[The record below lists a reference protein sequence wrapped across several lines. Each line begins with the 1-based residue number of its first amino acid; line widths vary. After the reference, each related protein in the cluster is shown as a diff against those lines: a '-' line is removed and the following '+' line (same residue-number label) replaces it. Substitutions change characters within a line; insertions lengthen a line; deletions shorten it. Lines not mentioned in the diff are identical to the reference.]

1 MANRV
6 VGGYG
11 DAAIPCL
18 NYGRDGQP
26 VNELPDAAT
35 SLPEPTVGRSA
46 AALLADL
53 HHAPAAGLVA
63 REYLD
68 EVRTELFRRHVAG
81 AGGRAIVQALTDAV
95 DRLLRALYQHADAV
109 HARRFSRLNQRLV
122 VAARGGYG
130 RGELNPYS
138 DIDLI
143 FLHDYKPGP
152 HTEVVTEMMLHAL
165 WDARVVV
172 GYAVRNVA
180 ECVKM
185 AGEDLKEKTAI
196 LDARFLAGDEKI
208 YAQLDKALVTDVL
221 NRDQQSFFKAKLDE
235 SRERH
240 RRFGDSIYLLEPNL
254 KEGEGGLRD
263 LHTALWLAKVKYK
276 VHALPELVQKA
287 IITESELNEVVAAQ
301 DFTFRVRNSLHF
313 LTKRHVDQL
322 TFELQEQV
330 APMLGFRDDETGPA
344 STQLMREYYERAT
357 TILRFAEG
365 LIARVTEEITRPG
378 FLRRRTS
385 RQIRPGVVIQ
395 QSSLGLADPDF
406 FRRAPLNLV
415 TIFADCQAHDVELSG
430 SAYQAV
436 RDNLYLVDDR
446 LRHDERTGMALLG
459 ILSGRQRVAQT
470 LEAMH
475 RAGVLGAIIPEFGNL
490 HARVLHDL
498 YHIYTVDR
506 HSLAAVRELERLR
519 AGDFKDTNA
528 LLTEVAR
535 SCDVMPIIFLALI
548 LHDIGKGHGHDHHER
563 GAVLT
568 VEVCA
573 RLGLDT
579 EETDLVVFLVRNH
592 LMMSQVAQK
601 GDVED
606 TRTVDQFVRVV
617 GSIDRLK
624 ALYLMTFAD
633 MRAVA
638 PKIYSNWRDMLLSE
652 LYMKALKILEQG
664 DKEAVDPE
672 RRLALVKSAVRKQL
686 GASGLPAEELARFL
700 ELMPDRYFLTAPEGD
715 FAIHCEMMRALGEGR
730 PLVCRH
736 RAFPDLE
743 FAEFIVATPDQ
754 PGLFAKIAGVLTANN
769 LNILSARITTRAD
782 GLALDV
788 FRVSL
793 GPGGLGTEDDRW
805 LRVEHDLEG
814 VLKGERDIAAIV
826 AEARRN
832 PLGGRKFLRRTA
844 TEVTIDNRSS
854 EQFTVVD
861 VFSPDRPGLLFAI
874 THTLFE
880 LGYVIHL
887 ARISTNAELAL
898 DVFYICDREGHKV
911 EELERMR
918 TLKAALL
925 GQLEPTPAAAV
936 GADPAAGAGTGT
948 SAE

>member
-1 MANRV
+1 MENRV
-6 VGGYG
+6 SSSYR
-11 DAAIPCL
+11 DAAIAPIAAME
-18 NYGRDGQP
+18 N
-26 VNELPDAAT
+26 VNDSVPLTGLA
-35 SLPEPTVGRSA
+35 PEPAVGRST
-46 AALLADL
+46 AALLAAL
-53 HHAPAAGLVA
+53 GSAPAGAGAIA

-68 EVRTELFRRHVAG
+68 EVRAELLRRHLAG
-81 AGGRAIVQALTDAV
+81 AGGREIVRELTAAV
-95 DRLLRALYQHADAV
+95 DRLIGALFLHADTV

-122 VAARGGYG
+122 VTARGGYG
-130 RGELNPYS
+130 RRELNPYS

-143 FLHDYKPGP
+143 FLYDYKPGP
-152 HTEVVTEMMLHAL
+152 YTEVVTEMMLHAL
-165 WDARVVV
+165 WDARLVV

-185 AGEDLKEKTAI
+185 AAEDFKEKTAI
-196 LDARFLAGDEKI
+196 LDARYLVGDEKI
-208 YAQLDKALVTDVL
+208 YGQLEKALLADVL

-240 RRFGDSIYLLEPNL
+240 RRYGDSIYLLEPNL
-254 KEGEGGLRD
+254 KDGEGGLRD

-276 VHALPELVQKA
+276 VHALPDLVQKA
-287 IITESELNEVVAAQ
+287 VITESELKEVVAAQ

-313 LTKRHVDQL
+313 ITKRHFDQL

-330 APMLGFRDDETGPA
+330 APMLGFRDAAQSSA
-344 STQLMREYYERAT
+344 SARLMQEYYQGASA
-357 TILRFAEG
+357 ILRFAEG
-365 LIARVTEEITRPG
+365 LIARVTEEIARPG
-378 FLRRRTS
+378 FLRRRTI

-395 QSSLGLADPDF
+395 QSSLGLADPEF
-406 FRRAPLNLV
+406 FRRQPLNLV

-436 RDNLYLVDDR
+436 RDHLYLIDDQFR
-446 LRHDERTGMALLG
+446 RDERTGMALMG
-459 ILSGRQRVAQT
+459 ILNGNERVAQT

-519 AGDFKDTNA
+519 AGDFKEANP
-528 LLTEVAR
+528 LLTDVAR
-535 SCDVMPIIFLALI
+535 SCDALPIIFLALI

-563 GAVLT
+563 GALLT

-573 RLGLDT
+573 RLGLDS

-606 TRTVDQFVRVV
+606 ARMVDQFAREV

-638 PKIYSNWRDMLLSE
+638 PKIYNNWRDMLLSE
-652 LYMKALKILEQG
+652 LYMKALKLLEQG
-664 DKEAVDPE
+664 DKEAADPE
-672 RRLALVKSAVRKQL
+672 RRLALVRSTARKQL
-686 GASGLPAEELARFL
+686 AATGATADEIAHFVD
-700 ELMPDRYFLTAPEGD
+700 LMPDRYFLTTPESD
-715 FAIHCEMMRALGEGR
+715 FAIHCELMRAVGEGR

-736 RAFPDLE
+736 RAFPERE
-743 FAEFIVATPDQ
+743 FAEFIVATADQ
-754 PGLFAKIAGVLTANN
+754 PGLFSKIAGVLTGNN

-782 GLALDV
+782 GIALDV

-793 GPGGLGTEDDRW
+793 GVGGLGTEDDRW
-805 LRVEHDLEG
+805 LRVEHDLEL
-814 VLKGERDIAAIV
+814 VLKGELDVAALV
-826 AEARRN
+826 AEAQRN
-832 PLGGRKFLRRTA
+832 PIGGRKFLRRTA

-898 DVFYICDREGHKV
+898 DVFYICDRAGEKV
-911 EELERMR
+911 VELERMR
-918 TLKAALL
+918 GLKATLL
-925 GQLEPTPAAAV
+925 SRLESAATA
-936 GADPAAGAGTGT
+936 PAGAEATAAEAP
-948 SAE
+948 SAG